1 MKLKHPLFTLTLA
14 VIVAAPLS
22 AQQTPQT
29 PQPPKPP
36 HGSRAVTV
44 YSTSATGR
52 SYLGVD
58 ISDVTSDR
66 VGPLKLKEERGVEIV
81 SVDQDAPAGKAGLKE
96 HDVILEFEGNKVESE
111 EQLRRMLR
119 ETPPGRTVTLGISR
133 EGQPMNVK
141 VQLADR
147 KKMVAVVPRSRSWA
161 YVPEI
166 PPMPEVHV
174 PEINIPAFEYNGIAR
189 TYSTMTGVMVEGLT
203 PQLGDFFGVKNGE
216 GVLVRSVEKGS
227 AAEAGGLKAGDV
239 IVKFEGRKIADQS
252 DWRSALRSR
261 KSGKVSVVVI
271 RDKREQSISLNLPE
285 PRHIEDSSWLEFPSF
300 EDFDNGMADVTIALN
315 RNRPEIERALREA
328 RKATQRNLDEYRKN
342 WNSHRKEM
350 QKAMEELQKALQQ
363 FDDLN

>member
-1 MKLKHPLFTLTLA
+1 MKLKHLFITLTFA
-14 VIVAAPLS
+14 AIVAAPLS
-22 AQQTPQT
+22 AQQ
-29 PQPPKPP
+29 PPKPP
-36 HGSRAVTV
+36 RTPRTVTV
-44 YSTSATGR
+44 YSTATGGR

-96 HDVILEFEGNKVESE
+96 HDVILEFESNKVESE

-133 EGQPMNVK
+133 DGQSMNVK

-147 KKMVAVVPRSRSWA
+147 KKMVAVVPRARSWA
-161 YVPEI
+161 YATPEV

-174 PEINIPAFEYNGIAR
+174 PEINIPAFEFNGISR
-189 TYSTMTGVMVEGLT
+189 TYSSTTGLMVEGLT

-227 AAEAGGLKAGDV
+227 AAEASGLKAGDV
-239 IVKFEGRKIADQS
+239 IVKFEGRKIADQT

-261 KSGKVSVVVI
+261 KTGKVALTII
-271 RDKREQSISLNLPE
+271 RDKREQTLSLNLPE
-285 PRHIEDSSWLEFPSF
+285 PRHIEDSSWLELPSF
-300 EDFDNGMADVTIALN
+300 EDFDNGMADMTVAIN

-328 RKATQRNLDEYRKN
+328 QKATQRNMDEYRKT
-342 WNSHRKEM
+342 WNGHRKEIERALREVH
-350 QKAMEELQKALQQ
+350 KAMEHIG
-363 FDDLN
+363 DDWN

>member
-1 MKLKHPLFTLTLA
+1 MKFKHVFITLTFA
-14 VIVAAPLS
+14 AIVAAPLN
-22 AQQTPQT
+22 AQQAPKARTPRT
-29 PQPPKPP
+29 
-36 HGSRAVTV
+36 VTV
-44 YSTSATGR
+44 YSTSTAGR

-96 HDVILEFEGNKVESE
+96 HDVILEFDGNKVESE

-133 EGQPMNVK
+133 DGQPMNIK

-147 KKMVAVVPRSRSWA
+147 KKMVAVVPRARSWA
-161 YVPEI
+161 YATPEV
-166 PPMPEVHV
+166 PPMPEIHV
-174 PEINIPAFEYNGIAR
+174 PEINIPAFEFNGFSR
-189 TYSTMTGVMVEGLT
+189 TYSNTKGLMVESLT

-227 AAEAGGLKAGDV
+227 AGEAGGLKAGNV
-239 IVKFEGRKIADQS
+239 IVKLEDRKIADQT

-261 KSGKVSVVVI
+261 KTGKVTLTVI
-271 RDKREQSISLNLPE
+271 RDKREQTVPLNLPE
-285 PRHIEDSSWLEFPSF
+285 PRHVEDSSWLELPSF

-315 RNRPEIERALREA
+315 RNRPEMERALRDAQKQTQGTLNQYRRTWNDHRKDIERAL
-328 RKATQRNLDEYRKN
+328 
-342 WNSHRKEM
+342 
-350 QKAMEELQKALQQ
+350 EELHRAMDQ
-363 FDDLN
+363 FNDWN